1 MEFTIHKGEFVK
13 GLSRAQGVVDRKS
26 TMPILANILLSASPK
41 KGLVISA
48 TDLGVGVTGSYAAD
62 VKHSGGITL
71 AAKNFY
77 DIIKN
82 LPEDQISVSVTQ
94 NHRAV
99 IRSGKIEYKII
110 GTADTDYPKLPD
122 PEGVGFSS
130 LDAKVFGDMI
140 DKTLFSVST
149 DETRFHLNGVYL
161 ISKNESLRMVS
172 TDGHRLSIVTRPV
185 TTTGLE
191 VNAGVII
198 PRKGLLEVK
207 RLLEEN
213 NTAPVEIGLRGSNVY
228 LRRADVTLSVKL
240 IDAQFPDYEQVIPKQ
255 ANKKALI
262 HRQQMADALRRI
274 SLLSSDKAWGVK
286 LVFTKNLLVIAS
298 DNQDFGEAR
307 EEIEIEYDSS
317 PLTIGFNARYLLD
330 VLNATQSIEI
340 KLEMNDEISPGMI
353 TPTEDDQYTCV
364 IMPMRI

>member
-26 TMPILANILLSASPK
+26 PMAILANILLTASPK
-41 KGLVISA
+41 KGLTIAA
-48 TDLGVGVTGSYAAD
+48 TDLGVGVTGTYGAE
-62 VKHSGGITL
+62 VKRPGGVTI
-71 AAKNFY
+71 AAKGFY

-82 LPEDQISVSVTQ
+82 LPEDLISVSVTE
-94 NHRAV
+94 NFRTV
-99 IRSGKIEYKII
+99 VRSGKVEYKII
-110 GTADTDYPKLPD
+110 GASDADYPKLPD

-161 ISKNESLRMVS
+161 LSKGEVLRMVS

-185 TTTGLE
+185 STTGLD

-213 NTAPVEIGLRGSNVY
+213 NSSPVEIGLRGSNVY

-240 IDAQFPDYEQVIPKQ
+240 IDAQFPDYEQVVPKQ
-255 ANKKALI
+255 AGKRAI
-262 HRQQMADALRRI
+262 VHRQQMADSLRRI

-286 LVFTKNLLVIAS
+286 LSFSKNLLVIAS

-307 EEIEIEYDSS
+307 EELDVEYDGSDV
-317 PLTIGFNARYLLD
+317 TIGFNAKYLLE
-330 VLNATQSIEI
+330 VLSATQSVEI
-340 KLEMNDEISPGMI
+340 RFEMNDEISPGMI
-353 TPTEDDQYTCV
+353 TPVDDESYTCV